1 MAAVT
6 TLDPHVAEPQW
17 GRVRWLG
24 VALPGHLAL
33 RVWQRDLDV
42 FLNLWKV
49 NLFPPLAEPLI
60 MILAMGLGLGSFVE
74 LTGDQEYIQ
83 FIAPGVMA
91 VIPMFAGIGE
101 ALWGAFF
108 RLEQQF
114 TYQAILATPARAED
128 IITGEVLWAATR
140 TLISAAMILLVM
152 AVLTPSYDLIAS
164 PLALLTLPV
173 ALLMGLLFA
182 NIGIAYT
189 SFASSLHHLMYFF
202 TLALTPMFWFS
213 GVFFPLDDLP
223 SWVGIVGWFIPL
235 SHVVEIM
242 RSLVQGDPGLAEF
255 WDLLW
260 LLVATAGTFWLALW
274 TMRRRLVR

>member
-91 VIPMFAGIGE
+91 VIPMFAGVGE

-114 TYQAILATPARAED
+114 TYQAILATPGARR
-128 IITGEVLWAATR
+128 GHHHR
-140 TLISAAMILLVM
+140 GG
-152 AVLTPSYDLIAS
+152 
-164 PLALLTLPV
+164 ALGRH
-173 ALLMGLLFA
+173 AHA
-182 NIGIAYT
+182 DQR
-189 SFASSLHHLMYFF
+189 H
-202 TLALTPMFWFS
+202 
-213 GVFFPLDDLP
+213 D
-223 SWVGIVGWFIPL
+223 
-235 SHVVEIM
+235 
-242 RSLVQGDPGLAEF
+242 DPGGHGGL
-255 WDLLW
+255 DPS
-260 LLVATAGTFWLALW
+260 V
-274 TMRRRLVR
+274 